1 MICTKCKEPKAHR
14 SHAAGAKDWI
24 LKRFQMIPYRCRGC
38 KARFYAYRAGE
49 ESSSMRTGEERK
61 VMALRRRMKWK
72 RTKKELAIYG
82 VGGTVLISI
91 LYLLMQQRA

>member
-1 MICTKCKEPKAHR
+1 
-14 SHAAGAKDWI
+14 
-24 LKRFQMIPYRCRGC
+24 MIPYRCRGC
-38 KARFYAYRAGE
+38 KTRFYAYRAGE

-61 VMALRRRMKWK
+61 VMALRRRLKWK